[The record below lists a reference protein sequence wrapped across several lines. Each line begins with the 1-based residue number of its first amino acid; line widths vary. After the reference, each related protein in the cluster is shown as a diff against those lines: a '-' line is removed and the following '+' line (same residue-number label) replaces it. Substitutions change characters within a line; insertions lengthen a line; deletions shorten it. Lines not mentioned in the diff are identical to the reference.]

1 MEIEI
6 RSDSVH
12 ITGYVN
18 AVGRDSRPLIA
29 ECGKCVEQIA
39 PGTFSRALRAAEN
52 VALKLDHGRVIGGT
66 KDGTLKL
73 REDNIGLWADTV
85 IRDPA
90 VIESARR
97 KELRGWSFGFT
108 KPQYTIEE
116 RGEKLKRRIVNEL
129 TLNEVSVIDSAMIP
143 CYDGTSVEVRA
154 GEADIDI
161 SYRNN
166 VDENITIKQE
176 LPDYAALRAAV
187 ESEEP
192 AFTKPESA
200 R

>member
-1 MEIEI
+1 M
-6 RSDSVH
+6 
-12 ITGYVN
+12 
-18 AVGRDSRPLIA
+18 
-29 ECGKCVEQIA
+29 
-39 PGTFSRALRAAEN
+39 
-52 VALKLDHGRVIGGT
+52 
-66 KDGTLKL
+66 
-73 REDNIGLWADTV
+73 
-85 IRDPA
+85 
-90 VIESARR
+90 
-97 KELRGWSFGFT
+97 
-108 KPQYTIEE
+108 
-116 RGEKLKRRIVNEL
+116 NEL

>member
-73 REDNIGLWADTV
+73 T
-85 IRDPA
+85 IRQSSKA
-90 VIESARR
+90 QGG
-97 KELRGWSFGFT
+97 KSFVVGRSGSPSRST
-108 KPQYTIEE
+108 P
-116 RGEKLKRRIVNEL
+116 
-129 TLNEVSVIDSAMIP
+129 
-143 CYDGTSVEVRA
+143 
-154 GEADIDI
+154 
-161 SYRNN
+161 
-166 VDENITIKQE
+166 
-176 LPDYAALRAAV
+176 
-187 ESEEP
+187 
-192 AFTKPESA
+192 
-200 R
+200 